1 MVRQTRISIQW
12 VLVAGL
18 IGILGLGGCSKKNVS
33 ATSTGLESQES
44 AAKTKGG
51 RGQASEDGRG
61 QRGGKAGADLN
72 PAPGE
77 PRSGGADTMD
87 KRSGAD
93 TPGSRS
99 DQMAK
104 GGSALKPDGSGD
116 PGSPGRST
124 ESLGPIGSGPLQGFS
139 KSPGAES
146 LGETPPMMIT
156 KAEPEDIQRRRERDE
171 KRREIADIYFAFDK
185 WALSSEGKKNL
196 ADSAEFLKQNPD
208 AKLVIEGYCDD
219 RGSREYNL
227 VLGEKRAKETRKYLA
242 DLGIRNPVSVT
253 SYGKERQVC
262 VERDEACY
270 WRNRRAHL
278 VLDAGK

>member
-51 RGQASEDGRG
+51 RGQTSEDGRG
-61 QRGGKAGADLN
+61 QRGGKAGAGLE

-99 DQMAK
+99 DQIAK